1 MKNTSRFI
9 ALFLLASLGAVSHA
23 QAPAQAQN
31 AADAINSV
39 LDDFHNAAAAADWP
53 RYFDLMSEDG
63 VFLGTDAAERWSKSE
78 FQPYASRSRGWT
90 YTPQTRHINLT
101 PDGRSAWFDE
111 ILESV
116 SYGTSRGT
124 GVLIRTDR
132 GWKISQ
138 YHLTLPIPNA
148 LVRDITDIIKAYEAQ

>member
-1 MKNTSRFI
+1 MKHSHRVLI
-9 ALFLLASLGAVSHA
+9 LLLFASPGTGSLAQDAEA
-23 QAPAQAQN
+23 
-31 AADAINSV
+31 AINSV
-39 LDDFHNAAAAADWP
+39 LDAFHTAAAAADWP

-63 VFLGTDAAERWSKSE
+63 VFLGTDAAERWTKSE
-78 FQPYASRSRGWT
+78 FQPYARRSSGWT
-90 YTPQTRHINLT
+90 YTPQTRHVNLT
-101 PDGRSAWFDE
+101 PDGNSAWFDE
-111 ILESV
+111 ILESA

-148 LVRDITDIIKAYEAQ
+148 LARDITDSIKAYEAQ